1 MHKNLKILTKEL
13 QKESTIW
20 WTNVNYHLLWLAKYE
35 QLNEKLACQ
44 EMEFRKNKV
53 KGLEISKQ

>member
-1 MHKNLKILTKEL
+1 MLTKEL